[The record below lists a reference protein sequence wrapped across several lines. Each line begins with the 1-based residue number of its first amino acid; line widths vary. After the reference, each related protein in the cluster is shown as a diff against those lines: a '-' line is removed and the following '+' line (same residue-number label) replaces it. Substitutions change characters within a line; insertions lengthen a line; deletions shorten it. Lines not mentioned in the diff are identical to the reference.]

1 MADLSA
7 TKIAGIL
14 SGNVQRVENVKR
26 VDVAKQAQHME
37 NVEKLEKLVPR
48 EVTRAIRDAICAEE
62 GAMNQ
67 YETIVDSTDN
77 ELVKKVLQSIADE
90 EKVHVGEL
98 QQLLKKLLKDEEG
111 FLDKGAKEVNEK
123 GKE

>member
-37 NVEKLEKLVPR
+37 NVEKLESL
-48 EVTRAIRDAICAEE
+48 C
-62 GAMNQ
+62 
-67 YETIVDSTDN
+67 
-77 ELVKKVLQSIADE
+77 
-90 EKVHVGEL
+90 H
-98 QQLLKKLLKDEEG
+98 
-111 FLDKGAKEVNEK
+111 
-123 GKE
+123 GK